1 MSPLN
6 YVCYVFQKGI
16 YADMAAGIRKSK
28 LMLACIS
35 DEVRK
40 LSLFLPVYYH
50 RA

>member
-1 MSPLN
+1 MSTHVRFSM
-6 YVCYVFQKGI
+6 YFQKGI

-40 LSLFLPVYYH
+40 PFD
-50 RA
+50 